1 MPESHPFR
9 TCPSCGASWNTRH
22 EFLSDPSVVLNGY
35 QASFKNLETGLLLFT
50 HHRDGCRTTM
60 GVGVTEFLDLY
71 SGKRY
76 GENRALSPECPRY
89 CIDEKRL
96 DRCDVLCECAFVRE
110 IVQKIVELKG
120 QPLPRFIL

>member
-1 MPESHPFR
+1 
-9 TCPSCGASWNTRH
+9 
-22 EFLSDPSVVLNGY
+22 
-35 QASFKNLETGLLLFT
+35 
-50 HHRDGCRTTM
+50 M
-60 GVGVTEFLDLY
+60 GVRVTEFMDLY

-110 IVQKIVELKG
+110 IVQKIVEHKG
-120 QPLPRFIL
+120 QPVPSFIL